1 MELFWEQNLFKM
13 GQGNPK
19 MAKEWSKIAFYRFW
33 PVLVRF
39 WTPMWR
45 PSWSHVGDIF
55 GTCHELFEFRRR
67 SLKEVC
73 FQIDF
78 EAILERVGKAKTR
91 LTESTL

>member
-1 MELFWEQNLFKM
+1 ME
-13 GQGNPK
+13 
-19 MAKEWSKIAFYRFW
+19 SKWGSRAFQYE
-33 PVLVRF
+33 VRF
-39 WTPMWR
+39 GCEFGAILKAKWR
-45 PSWSHVGDIF
+45 PSWTHVGDIF
-55 GTCHELFEFRRR
+55 GTCRELFEFPRR